1 MKKHMCLLVLLVMIF
16 SGCNKDEDE
25 VGNLANSRPL
35 IDFCCKIYFEDQRIN
50 DSIAGLEKD
59 IDYSVEK
66 LQNPYTNG
74 EAIETKRLLKS
85 LYTLDCTID
94 NGAEKFW
101 GWGFLFDTDELSQ
114 KPYIILTAHLMAPE
128 SVDRTLDVTFQ
139 LCSEAIFGD
148 ENVHIISVKYFYNP
162 KESASRGF
170 FVPAEEC
177 YIDGKPGKILDYDLN
192 IMEFKVFD
200 D

>member
-1 MKKHMCLLVLLVMIF
+1 MKKYMSLLVLLVMIL
-16 SGCNKDEDE
+16 SGCKDEH
-25 VGNLANSRPL
+25 VAVSNSRPL
-35 IDFCCKIYFEDQRIN
+35 IDFCCIIYFEDQRIN

-74 EAIETKRLLKS
+74 EAIETKKLLRS
-85 LYTLDCTID
+85 LYTMDCTFD
-94 NGAEKFW
+94 NGAEKVW
-101 GWGFLFDTDELSQ
+101 GWGLRFDTDKSSK
-114 KPYIILTAHLMAPE
+114 KPYIILAAHLMAPE
-128 SVDRTLDVTFQ
+128 SVDRTVDVTFQ